1 MLCNRSQKHK
11 QTYFSYAVLI
21 PAIFFVTFLFFLVRF
36 FGTGMKGS
44 LRENQVLAQT
54 PTTPES
60 ATKKSSYLLN
70 LLLAPI
76 KDGDLQSR
84 N

>member
-1 MLCNRSQKHK
+1 
-11 QTYFSYAVLI
+11 
-21 PAIFFVTFLFFLVRF
+21 
-36 FGTGMKGS
+36 MKGS

-76 KDGDLQSR
+76 KDEDLQSR